1 MLTVI
6 AAPESLTATIGTAVH
21 DLCGAGLAD
30 PAALVDAMP
39 HTARAGLAALGD
51 DDLEAG
57 LIQPLAALGE
67 TLSGLVPGHRR
78 IVLIG
83 TTEGLG
89 HWDASLAAGF
99 AAGATG
105 LMRSVALEFMRE
117 GVTVNMVALDPT
129 DDRRAMAAAHLAAAL
144 LQTDG
149 VSGQVIACDGGNNL
163 RMVQARQRA

>member
-6 AAPESLTATIGTAVH
+6 AGPESLTAIIAAKLNDH
-21 DLCGAGLAD
+21 CGAGLAE
-30 PAALVDAMP
+30 PVALVDAMP
-39 HTARAGLAALGD
+39 GTRRAGLAALGD
-51 DDLEAG
+51 EDLEAG
-57 LIQPLAALGE
+57 LIQPLADLGE
-67 TLSGLVPGHRR
+67 TLAGLVPGHRR

-89 HWDASLAAGF
+89 HWDASLAAAF

-117 GVTVNMVALDPT
+117 GVTINMIALGT
-129 DDRRAMAAAHLAAAL
+129 ADDRQVVGAAHMAAAL

-149 VSGQVIACDGGNNL
+149 VSGQVIACDGGDNL
-163 RMVQARQRA
+163 RMAQARQRA